1 MKLDEEMKMGLHKL
15 LDSMNELYGVGY
27 KESGPFE
34 AFIVRSIEPYQEGNK
49 YMVNIDIIHN
59 QNHYYYV
66 DPWREE
72 IPNLYEHLPKGYV
85 PVVGS
90 IIGMHELSLPLLIRS
105 LDDAIIRDY

>member
-72 IPNLYEHLPKGYV
+72 IPNLYEPSERICPCCRQHNRNARAEPSTAY
-85 PVVGS
+85 PV
-90 IIGMHELSLPLLIRS
+90 
-105 LDDAIIRDY
+105 A